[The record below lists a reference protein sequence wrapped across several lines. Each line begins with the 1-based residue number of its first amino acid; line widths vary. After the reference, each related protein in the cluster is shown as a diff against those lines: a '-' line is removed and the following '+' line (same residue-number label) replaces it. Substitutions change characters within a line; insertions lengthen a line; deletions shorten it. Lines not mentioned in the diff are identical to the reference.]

1 MSAATTIINS
11 VKASYT
17 IAVMAVLG
25 VFAFAS
31 ATLIAWPAMAY
42 LGAKLMN

>member
-1 MSAATTIINS
+1 MSAATMIINS
-11 VKASYT
+11 VKDSYT

-25 VFAFAS
+25 VFAFVS
-31 ATLIAWPAMAY
+31 ATLIAWPALAY

>member
-1 MSAATTIINS
+1 MNAANMILTS

-31 ATLIAWPAMAY
+31 ATLIAWPALAY

>member
-1 MSAATTIINS
+1 MSAATLIIDS

-17 IAVMAVLG
+17 IAVLAVLG
-25 VFAFAS
+25 IFAFIS
-31 ATLIAWPAMAY
+31 ATLIAWPALAY